1 VGVRERLVERDTLG
15 VTDFQLEI
23 LAGLFDLITERL
35 TLARGGVGKDDW
47 VGGKET
53 LPRFDKREV

>member
-1 VGVRERLVERDTLG
+1 MGVRERLVERDTLG

-35 TLARGGVGKDDW
+35 TLARGGVGKDD
-47 VGGKET
+47 
-53 LPRFDKREV
+53 

>member
-1 VGVRERLVERDTLG
+1 VGVRERLVEGDILG

-35 TLARGGVGKDDW
+35 TLAWGDVGKDD
-47 VGGKET
+47 
-53 LPRFDKREV
+53 